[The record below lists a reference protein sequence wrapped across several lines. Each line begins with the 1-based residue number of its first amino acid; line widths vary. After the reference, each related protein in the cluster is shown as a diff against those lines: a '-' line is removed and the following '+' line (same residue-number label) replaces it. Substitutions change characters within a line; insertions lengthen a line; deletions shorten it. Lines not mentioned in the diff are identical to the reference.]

1 MRKPSA
7 LYTLGFAAAVC
18 AVCSVLVSVAAVTL
32 RPRQEKN
39 ALLDRRKNVLV
50 AAGLLETG
58 DEAGRDRIDDLFQK
72 RIRSRVVRRESGAAA
87 RGVDP
92 IEYDQRRAAQDPER
106 SSAAPPNPAAIR
118 RVPRVLRFYEVL
130 SEGEVEMYVLP
141 VRGKGLWS
149 TLYGYLALDRDTST
163 VRGIAFYE
171 HGETPGLGGEIGN
184 PDWQR
189 RWRGREVFD
198 EDWEPVIRVIKGA
211 AGPPEEDPHSV
222 DGLSGATLTADGVTA
237 LVRFWTGENGFGP
250 FLGRARGKGDE

>member
-18 AVCSVLVSVAAVTL
+18 AVCSVLVSLAAVTL
-32 RPRQEKN
+32 RPRQEEN

-50 AAGLLETG
+50 AAGLLESG
-58 DEAGRDRIDDLFQK
+58 EKADRDRIDELFEQ
-72 RIRSRVVRRESGAAA
+72 RIRPRLIERDSGAPAE
-87 RGVDP
+87 GIDP
-92 IEYDQRRAAQDPER
+92 VEYDQRRAALDPER
-106 SSAAPPNPAAIR
+106 STAAPPNPAEIR
-118 RVPRVLRFYEVL
+118 RVPRVLRVYEVL
-130 SEGEVEMYVLP
+130 SEGEAGMYVLP

-171 HGETPGLGGEIGN
+171 HGETPGLGGEIEK

-189 RWRGREVFD
+189 RWRGREIFD
-198 EDWEPVIRVIKGA
+198 DDWKPVIRVIKGA
-211 AGPPEEDPHSV
+211 AGPPEEAPHRV

-237 LVRFWTGENGFGP
+237 LVRFWTGEDGFGP
-250 FLGRARGKGDE
+250 FLERVREKGGD

>member
-18 AVCSVLVSVAAVTL
+18 AVCSVLVSLAAVTL
-32 RPRQEKN
+32 RPRQEEN

-50 AAGLLETG
+50 AAGLI
-58 DEAGRDRIDDLFQK
+58 EAGAETDRGLIDELFEK
-72 RIRSRVVRRESGAAA
+72 RIRPRVIQRESGAAA

-92 IEYDQRRAAQDPER
+92 IEYDQRRAAQDPAR
-106 SSAAPPNPAAIR
+106 SSAAPPNPAEVR
-118 RVPRVLRFYEVL
+118 RVPRVLRVYEVQ
-130 SEGEVEMYVLP
+130 SEGEVGMYVLP

-171 HGETPGLGGEIGN
+171 HGETPGLGGEIEN

-198 EDWEPVIRVIKGA
+198 DDWKPVIRVIKGA
-211 AGPPEEDPHSV
+211 AGPPEQAPHSV

-250 FLGRARGKGDE
+250 FLERVRSKGDE